1 MISDDGR
8 RWRAL
13 RAWFDDFPPDDQE
26 RLLGQ
31 MERPVA
37 LAQDRDMGAFFEWV
51 DALLVRMERHEQ
63 LNPWAPERRT
73 WGDGPR
79 EGLQS
84 GPYPAPRNA
93 SAAATAGAGRACTPG
108 DGPMDACPWH
118 QGQILTG
125 VAGGAPTAS
134 PAVGIIH
141 AGAGRVRLTCRP
153 PRASEAPLRARDGGA
168 RSRRAGAC
176 WSSAAGA
183 GPRTAAGPPWG
194 TARRCRGRRDAR
206 AAGSGRSAPDPAVAT
221 RS

>member
-37 LAQDRDMGAFFEWV
+37 LAQDRDMGAFFEWA

-63 LNPWAPERRT
+63 LNPRAPERRT

-84 GPYPAPRNA
+84 
-93 SAAATAGAGRACTPG
+93 
-108 DGPMDACPWH
+108 
-118 QGQILTG
+118 
-125 VAGGAPTAS
+125 
-134 PAVGIIH
+134 
-141 AGAGRVRLTCRP
+141 
-153 PRASEAPLRARDGGA
+153 
-168 RSRRAGAC
+168 
-176 WSSAAGA
+176 
-183 GPRTAAGPPWG
+183 
-194 TARRCRGRRDAR
+194 
-206 AAGSGRSAPDPAVAT
+206 
-221 RS
+221 